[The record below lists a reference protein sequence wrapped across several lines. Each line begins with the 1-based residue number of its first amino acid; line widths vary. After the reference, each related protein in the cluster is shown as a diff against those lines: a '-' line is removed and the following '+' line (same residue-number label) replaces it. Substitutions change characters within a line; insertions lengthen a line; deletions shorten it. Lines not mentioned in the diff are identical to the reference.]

1 MNIMEQRVEKVCLRA
16 SENIGKDKITSGNGV
31 AVDTEVFREEI
42 EVGAN
47 IVPVEPVLP
56 EINKNN

>member
-1 MNIMEQRVEKVCLRA
+1 MA
-16 SENIGKDKITSGNGV
+16 GNGV

-47 IVPVEPVLP
+47 IVPIEPILP
-56 EINKNN
+56 EINKTIRTGKQRKQQQNVGSASPFSLL